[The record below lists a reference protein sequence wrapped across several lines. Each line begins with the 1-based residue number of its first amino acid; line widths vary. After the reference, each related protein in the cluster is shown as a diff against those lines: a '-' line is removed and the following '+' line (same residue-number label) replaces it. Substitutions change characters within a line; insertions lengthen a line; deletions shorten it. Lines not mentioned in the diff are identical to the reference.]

1 MERPTHSA
9 KEAERLKAENAA
21 LRRKLNKCLLEIERL
36 TKLHINV
43 WGEK

>member
-9 KEAERLKAENAA
+9 EEVEKLKKQNSA
-21 LRRKLNKCLLEIERL
+21 LRIKLNKCLLEIERL